1 MHTVLKSASKTVT
14 IGHDQPFCIIGE
26 RINPTGR
33 KQFQMQLREND
44 LSRLAIDVEQQVL
57 GGADVLDVNM
67 GVPLTDEPA
76 LLGRAITMIQSLT
89 DLPICIDSSIIE
101 ALQVGLETYQ
111 GKALVNSVTGEDDRM
126 DLVLPLIKRHGA
138 AIIALPN
145 DETGIPTTV
154 AERMAITEKIVR
166 KVEQYGIPLDDL
178 LIDPLAMPVGAD
190 PDSVKITLETIHSIR
205 EKWGLNMTL
214 GASNVS
220 FGLPYRHAIN
230 AAFLPAAMSHGLT
243 SAVMDARTPII
254 VEAVRAA
261 DLLLGLDQWGANWIG
276 RFRSL
281 EASKAASNTVSITGV

>member
-1 MHTVLKSASKTVT
+1 MHTVLKSATKTVT
-14 IGHDQPFCIIGE
+14 IGHDQPFCVIGE

-44 LSRLAIDVEQQVL
+44 LSRLAIDVAQQVN

-76 LLGRAITMIQSLT
+76 LLGRAITMIQTLT

-126 DLVLPLIKRHGA
+126 DLVLPLIKKHGA

-145 DETGIPTTV
+145 DETGIPATV

-166 KVEQYGIPLDDL
+166 KVEKYGIPLEDL

-261 DLLLGLDQWGANWIG
+261 DLLLGLDPWGANWIS

-281 EASKAASNTVSITGV
+281 EATKAATNTGV

>member
-1 MHTVLKSASKTVT
+1 MHTVLKSATKTVT

-44 LSRLAIDVEQQVL
+44 LSRLAIDVEQQVN

-126 DLVLPLIKRHGA
+126 DLVLPLIKKHGA

-145 DETGIPTTV
+145 DETGIPATV
-154 AERMAITEKIVR
+154 AERMTITEKIVR
-166 KVEQYGIPLDDL
+166 KVEKYGIPLEDL

-261 DLLLGLDQWGANWIG
+261 DLLLGLDQWGANWIT

-281 EASKAASNTVSITGV
+281 EASKAASNTGV

>member
-1 MHTVLKSASKTVT
+1 MHTVLKSASKTVI

-33 KQFQMQLREND
+33 KKFQSQLRVDD
-44 LSRLAIDVEQQVL
+44 LSQLAIDIEQQVR

-76 LLGRAITMIQSLT
+76 LLGRAIKMIQSLT
-89 DLPICIDSSIIE
+89 DMPICIDSSIIE

-111 GKALVNSVTGEDDRM
+111 GKALVNSVTGEEERM
-126 DLVLPLIKRHGA
+126 ELILPLIKQHGA

-145 DETGIPTTV
+145 DATGIPATA
-154 AERMAITEKIVR
+154 AERIAITEKIIAA
-166 KVEQYGIPLDDL
+166 VEKHGIPLEDL
-178 LIDPLAMPVGAD
+178 VIDPLAMTVGAD
-190 PDSVKITLETIHSIR
+190 PEAVKITLETIYQIR
-205 EKWGLNMTL
+205 ERWGLNMTL

-243 SAVMDARTPII
+243 SAVMDARTPVI

-261 DLLLGLDQWGANWIG
+261 DLLLGLDPWGGNWIS
-276 RFRSL
+276 RFRAM
-281 EASKAASNTVSITGV
+281 EAAKAAAEV